1 MVTSNQNQTKP
12 ISPTATMISS
22 RPIGITFE
30 GDYHHLAKTPGN
42 RMMKPR
48 NTLQENVGRHV
59 PVTVDGKAKK
69 AALQQTPFH
78 PNTLRE
84 LLFFQDRAACSYTI
98 LQNHKRS
105 SRIMMEQLN

>member
-1 MVTSNQNQTKP
+1 
-12 ISPTATMISS
+12 
-22 RPIGITFE
+22 
-30 GDYHHLAKTPGN
+30 
-42 RMMKPR
+42 MMKSR

-84 LLFFQDRAACSYTI
+84 LLFFQDRAACSYMI
-98 LQNHKRS
+98 LQNHRRS
-105 SRIMMEQLN
+105 SRIMLEQPN